1 MPQPRS
7 SSIDTPLA
15 QEEST
20 LRPGTCKDHLRLRLA
35 RWRDEQMAL
44 RALKV
49 AGQPNLILDLP
60 CGDGR
65 FWPLLA
71 EHPNR
76 LILAGDQNAE
86 WLAASHANHSP
97 DVARRVRTFQA
108 TPFAIELG
116 ENAVDCIFCMRYLQR
131 VETADQRL
139 ELLRE
144 FHRVTR
150 DTLIVSLWVDG
161 NFKAWR
167 RMRLERRRAAMSEGS
182 PRQGRFVVAR
192 ETIEAEFRSV
202 GFHILSRQDLL
213 PGYAMWRVYVLRK
226 EA

>member
-1 MPQPRS
+1 MLWKS
-7 SSIDTPLA
+7 L
-15 QEEST
+15 
-20 LRPGTCKDHLRLRLA
+20 KLRLT
-35 RWRDEQMAL
+35 RWRDERMAL
-44 RALKV
+44 RALKI

-60 CGDGR
+60 CGNGR

-71 EHPNR
+71 GHPNR

-86 WLAASHANHSP
+86 QLAVFHAHHP
-97 DVARRVRTFQA
+97 AEIALQVRTFQA
-108 TPFAIELG
+108 TPGALELG
-116 ENAVDCIFCMRYLQR
+116 ENAVDCIFCMRYLQHLG
-131 VETADQRL
+131 TADQRL
-139 ELLRE
+139 ALLRE

-167 RMRLERRRAAMSEGS
+167 RHRLEQSRIAEGVDG
-182 PRQGRFVVAR
+182 PRQNRFVVAR
-192 ETIEAEFRSV
+192 STIEAEFRSV
-202 GFHILSRQDLL
+202 GFRILSRQDLL